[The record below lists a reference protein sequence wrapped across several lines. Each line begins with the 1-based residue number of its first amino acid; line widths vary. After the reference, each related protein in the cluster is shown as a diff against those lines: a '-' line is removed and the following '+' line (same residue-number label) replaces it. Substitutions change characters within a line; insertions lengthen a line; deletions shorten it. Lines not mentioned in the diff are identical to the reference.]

1 MEIGMRE
8 FSRRNILAATTIVGA
23 TTAISAAA
31 SAAQVG
37 NPDRP
42 PEGAVNV
49 TNPKALTNPGPQ
61 NPTLANQI
69 PSAGNPPATDVNG
82 MPMFWSSF
90 NIMHKRIQDGGWAR
104 QVTQSDFQI
113 SEDVS
118 GVNMR
123 LGPGGVREL
132 HWHQQAE
139 WAVMTDG
146 KCRVTVL
153 DGDGRPA
160 VRDVK
165 AGDLWYFPAGLPH
178 SLQGLGPSGAE
189 FVLVFDNGKASE
201 FNTLLLTDWMA
212 HTPPEVLAENFN
224 LPVSAFKNIPPD
236 NLWIYQGAEPPPLA
250 EVQRQVAS
258 PLGEPDVEYTFLTSG
273 MAPTRSTRS
282 GSVKIIDTKNFPVSK
297 TIAAAVVTIK
307 PGGLRELHWHPNAD
321 EWQFWIQ
328 GAGRMT
334 VFNTGPQAMTS
345 DFHAGDIGYVQKGLG
360 HYVENTGST
369 DIVMV
374 ETFKSDRFAEV
385 SLAQWLACSPRQM
398 VAETLKMDPRLIEQF
413 SKNRT
418 DVVPA

>member
-1 MEIGMRE
+1 MRDL
-8 FSRRNILAATTIVGA
+8 SRRNILAATTLAGA

-31 SAAQVG
+31 RAATIG

-49 TNPKALTNPGPQ
+49 TNPRALAEPGPQ
-61 NPTLANQI
+61 NRELANQI
-69 PSAGNPPATDVNG
+69 PAAGNPPPTDVNG

-90 NIMHKRIQDGGWAR
+90 NLMHKRIQDGGWAR
-104 QVTQSDFQI
+104 QVTQSDFEI

-146 KCRVTVL
+146 KCRITVL
-153 DGDGRPA
+153 DSGGRPA
-160 VRDVK
+160 VRDVT

-178 SLQGLGPSGAE
+178 ALQGLGPSGAE

-201 FNTLLLTDWMA
+201 YNTLLLTDWMA

-224 LPVSAFKNIPPD
+224 LPVSAFQKMPLD
-236 NLWIYQGAEPPPLA
+236 QRWIYQGTEPPPLA
-250 EVQRQVAS
+250 QVQREMAS
-258 PLGEPDVEYTFLTSG
+258 PLGEPELEFTFSTSK
-273 MAPTRSTRS
+273 MAPTVQSRS
-282 GSVKIIDTKNFPVSK
+282 GSVKIVDSKNFPAST

-321 EWQFWIQ
+321 EWQYWVQ
-328 GAGRMT
+328 GSGRMT
-334 VFNTGPQAMTS
+334 VFNTGPAAVTM
-345 DFHAGDIGYVQKGLG
+345 DFHAGDIGYVKKSLG
-360 HYVENTGST
+360 HYILNTGST
-369 DIVMV
+369 DIIMV
-374 ETFKSDRFAEV
+374 ETFKDKQFQEV

-398 VAETLKMDPRLIEQF
+398 VAETLNMDPRLIEQI
-413 SKNRT
+413 SKSRT
-418 DVVPA
+418 DVVPS

>member
-1 MEIGMRE
+1 MRDL
-8 FSRRNILAATTIVGA
+8 SRRNILAATTLAGA

-31 SAAQVG
+31 RAATIG

-49 TNPKALTNPGPQ
+49 TNPRALAEPGPQ
-61 NPTLANQI
+61 NRELANQI
-69 PSAGNPPATDVNG
+69 PAAGNPPPTDVNG

-90 NIMHKRIQDGGWAR
+90 NLMHKRIQDGGWAR
-104 QVTQSDFQI
+104 QVTQSDFEI

-146 KCRVTVL
+146 KCRITVL
-153 DGDGRPA
+153 DSGGRPA
-160 VRDVK
+160 VRDVT

-178 SLQGLGPSGAE
+178 ALQGLGPSGAE
-189 FVLVFDNGKASE
+189 FVLVFDNGRASE
-201 FNTLLLTDWMA
+201 YNTLLLTDWIA

-224 LPVSAFKNIPPD
+224 LPVSAFQKMPLD
-236 NLWIYQGAEPPPLA
+236 QRWIYQGTEPPPLA
-250 EVQRQVAS
+250 QVQREMAS
-258 PLGEPDVEYTFLTSG
+258 PLGEPELEFTFSTSK
-273 MAPTRSTRS
+273 MAPTVQSRS
-282 GSVKIIDTKNFPVSK
+282 GSVKIVDSKNFPAST

-321 EWQFWIQ
+321 EWQYWVQ
-328 GAGRMT
+328 GSGRMT
-334 VFNTGPQAMTS
+334 VFNTGPAAVTM
-345 DFHAGDIGYVQKGLG
+345 DFHAGDIGYVKKSLG
-360 HYVENTGST
+360 HYILNTGST
-369 DIVMV
+369 DIIMV
-374 ETFKSDRFAEV
+374 ETFKDKQFQEV

-398 VAETLKMDPRLIEQF
+398 VAETLNMDPRLIEQI
-413 SKNRT
+413 SKSRT
-418 DVVPA
+418 DVVPS

>member
-1 MEIGMRE
+1 MRDL
-8 FSRRNILAATTIVGA
+8 SRRNILAATTLAGA

-31 SAAQVG
+31 RAATIG

-49 TNPKALTNPGPQ
+49 TNPRALAEPGPQ
-61 NPTLANQI
+61 NRELANQI
-69 PSAGNPPATDVNG
+69 PAAGNPPPTDVNG

-90 NIMHKRIQDGGWAR
+90 NLMHKRIQDGGWAR
-104 QVTQSDFQI
+104 QVTQSDFEI

-146 KCRVTVL
+146 KCRITVL
-153 DGDGRPA
+153 DSGGRPA
-160 VRDVK
+160 VRDVT

-178 SLQGLGPSGAE
+178 ALQGLGPSGAE
-189 FVLVFDNGKASE
+189 FVLVFDNGRASE
-201 FNTLLLTDWMA
+201 YNTLLLTDWMA

-224 LPVSAFKNIPPD
+224 LPVSAFQKMPLD
-236 NLWIYQGAEPPPLA
+236 QRWIYQGTEPPPLA
-250 EVQRQVAS
+250 QVQREMAS
-258 PLGEPDVEYTFLTSG
+258 PLGEPELEFTFSTSK
-273 MAPTRSTRS
+273 MAPTVQSRS
-282 GSVKIIDTKNFPVSK
+282 GSVKIVDSKNFPAST

-321 EWQFWIQ
+321 EWQYWVQ
-328 GAGRMT
+328 GSGRMT
-334 VFNTGPQAMTS
+334 VFNTGPAAVTM
-345 DFHAGDIGYVQKGLG
+345 DFHAGDIGYVKKSLG
-360 HYVENTGST
+360 HYILNTGST
-369 DIVMV
+369 DIIMV
-374 ETFKSDRFAEV
+374 ETFKDKQFQEV

-398 VAETLKMDPRLIEQF
+398 VAETLNMDPRLIEQI
-413 SKNRT
+413 SKSRT
-418 DVVPA
+418 DVVPS